1 MRLRPER
8 VHVLSVAIVDR
19 LTKNRF
25 VEPRLGREDLI
36 RRVEHAVTQDLMV
49 EDRLNEE
56 VRELLK
62 ANEAKMAQGSLDYH
76 TMFLLV
82 KNKLVKERA
91 LIL

>member
-1 MRLRPER
+1 MKLRTER
-8 VHVLSVAIVDR
+8 VHLLAVAMVDR
-19 LTKNRF
+19 LISGRF
-25 VEPRLGREDLI
+25 IESRLEPAALAQRIER
-36 RRVEHAVTQDLMV
+36 AVTEDLMV

-56 VRELLK
+56 VRKLLK
-62 ANEAKMAQGSLDYH
+62 DYEAKMARGSLDYH